1 MSLQSR
7 ERVRLL
13 EVRVRG
19 LELQIRKLSRVVL
32 ELANKLREASI

>member
-19 LELQIRKLSRVVL
+19 LELQLRKLSRVVL
-32 ELANKLREASI
+32 ELAKKRREASI

>member
-19 LELQIRKLSRVVL
+19 LELQIRQLSRVVL
-32 ELANKLREASI
+32 ELVNKPREASI